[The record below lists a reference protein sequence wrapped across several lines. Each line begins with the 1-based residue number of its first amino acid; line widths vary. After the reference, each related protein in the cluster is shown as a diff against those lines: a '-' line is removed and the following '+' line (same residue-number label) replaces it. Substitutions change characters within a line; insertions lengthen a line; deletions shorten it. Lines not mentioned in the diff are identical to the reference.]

1 MDQGFSWSTQDNQV
15 HWQTSPRVVPIKS
28 SLLDGWPWLGL
39 ILNRAVPNTKP
50 SWFSWSSI
58 LPSENMFL
66 QAVSISWMLM
76 KKLEERRNSFFASML
91 TFLRWLVPRKVGR
104 KHQKITKLYTV
115 YIYIYTLFLER
126 FWRGWCQDR
135 IPQTAGGKHAIHNKN
150 KYLFVCEI
158 TTCDDVLYVH
168 VSFNPF
174 CCCNLTFGSRTGVKG
189 ILSALLVLEVTRS
202 TCHTWAGCEGFI

>member
-76 KKLEERRNSFFASML
+76 KKTWGTQKQLFCFHANFSEVAGAKKGG
-91 TFLRWLVPRKVGR
+91 KVTP
-104 KHQKITKLYTV
+104 KNHKIIYGV
-115 YIYIYTLFLER
+115 YIYIHTFLER